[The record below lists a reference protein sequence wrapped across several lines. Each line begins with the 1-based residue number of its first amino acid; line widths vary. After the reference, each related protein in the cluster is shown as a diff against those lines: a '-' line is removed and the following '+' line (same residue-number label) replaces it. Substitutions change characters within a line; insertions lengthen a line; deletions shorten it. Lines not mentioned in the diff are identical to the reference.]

1 VRRLRPLSDSVLDA
15 IGNTPLVKL
24 NKIPQSM
31 GLEEVEVLVKMESL
45 NPSGSL
51 KDRIY
56 REMITRAEEEGELRE
71 GMEILEVSTG
81 NAGIACSFVG
91 TVLGYKV
98 TVVMP
103 EGVSVERRELIRA
116 YGGNVLL
123 TPGGESDVDI
133 SMEKVRSMISA
144 NPGKYW
150 FPNQFENP
158 NNPRA
163 HYRTTGP
170 EIWEQTKGKI
180 DAFVMSYGSGG
191 LISGVGKYLKERDPK
206 IAIYAA
212 EPSECPVIAEGRWGR
227 HKIEGVGDGFIPRN
241 MDMSL
246 VDGVVMVSSEE
257 AIEMARRL
265 TREEGIFCGISS
277 GANVA
282 AALKLAKAVP
292 DLRRVVT
299 VICDSGDRYL
309 STEVFGH
316 HRELPVV
323 EREVKLDQ
331 YTLEQRSKHISR
343 LKVIR

>member
-1 VRRLRPLSDSVLDA
+1 MRRLTQLSDSVLNA
-15 IGNTPLVKL
+15 IGNTPLVRL
-24 NKIPQSM
+24 NRIPRSM
-31 GLEEVEVLVKMESL
+31 GLEDVEVLVKMESL

-56 REMITRAEEEGELRE
+56 REMITRAEETGELRE

-91 TVLGYKV
+91 TVLGYRV

-116 YGGNVLL
+116 YGGEVLL

-133 SMEKVRSMISA
+133 AMEKVRSMIAS
-144 NPGKYW
+144 NPNRYW

-158 NNPRA
+158 NNPLA

-170 EIWEQTKGKI
+170 EIWEQTNGRI

-191 LISGVGKYLKERDPK
+191 LITGVGRYLKERDPK
-206 IAIYAA
+206 VQVYAA

-246 VDGVVMVSSEE
+246 IDGVVMVSSDE
-257 AIEMARRL
+257 AIQMARRL

-282 AALKLAKAVP
+282 AAIKLARAYP
-292 DLRRVVT
+292 DLKRVVT
-299 VICDSGDRYL
+299 VVCDSGDRYL

-331 YTLEQRSKHISR
+331 YTLEQRSKHIRR
-343 LKVIR
+343 LRIVR

>member
-1 VRRLRPLSDSVLDA
+1 MRRLRPLSDSVLEA
-15 IGNTPLVKL
+15 VGNTPLVRL
-24 NKIPQSM
+24 TKIPRFA
-31 GLEEVEVLVKMESL
+31 GLEDVEVLVKMESL

-56 REMITRAEEEGELRE
+56 REMIRRAEETGELRE

-116 YGGNVLL
+116 YGGDVLL

-133 SMEKVRSMISA
+133 SMERVRSMIAA

-163 HYRTTGP
+163 HYETTGP
-170 EIWEQTKGKI
+170 EIWEQTGGKV

-191 LISGVGKYLKERDPK
+191 LISGVGKFLKERNPK
-206 IAIYAA
+206 TMVYAA

-227 HKIEGVGDGFIPRN
+227 HKIEGVGDGFIPKN
-241 MDMSL
+241 MEMSL
-246 VDGVVMVSSEE
+246 IDGIVMVSSEE
-257 AIEMARRL
+257 AIDMARRL

-282 AALKLAKAVP
+282 AAVKLAKAFP

-316 HRELPVV
+316 QRELPVV

-331 YTLEQRSKHISR
+331 YTLEQRSKHVSR
-343 LKVIR
+343 LKVVR